1 MVRHAQHAV
10 ADDAD
15 RHAVPPGYLVD
26 LVLHR
31 TSVGIDEDAHAHRC
45 RLGPGRKGLALWRG
59 GGGPARRFCLAAS
72 RGLPCTGSMRT
83 PPSPSGSPSSVRFSA
98 AANLPAAGRGISNIV
113 SLAAMRIAPTSVLV
127 M

>member
-72 RGLPCTGSMRT
+72 RGLPCTGSLPT
-83 PPSPSGSPSSVRFSA
+83 PPSSSGTPSEVRFSP
-98 AANLPAAGRGISNIV
+98 AANCPAAPPGIPTTHDLDSWRERGD
-113 SLAAMRIAPTSVLV
+113 
-127 M
+127 